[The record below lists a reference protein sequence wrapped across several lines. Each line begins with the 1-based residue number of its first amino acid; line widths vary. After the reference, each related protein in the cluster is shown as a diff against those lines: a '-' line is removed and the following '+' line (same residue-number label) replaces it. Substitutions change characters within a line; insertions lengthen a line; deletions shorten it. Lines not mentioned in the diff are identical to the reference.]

1 MLFCISF
8 YLGKSKVVFLP
19 EGLIGYVKPESKVS
33 CLKTIWGTA
42 WVGFVCGRQKKVVR
56 ASKQDFHHGLC
67 NTTKHQGLD
76 SMQWQFIETTR
87 SDEEWIWR
95 ESCPPTDKWQSLIM
109 VCWPAHNSKTT
120 TRGRS
125 KESKFFKSFI
135 ITLCQRRSWPYC
147 TTCLPT
153 FCPFV
158 WASQGIGKHHKY
170 VPVCA
175 VLIVKLQKDIGP
187 YAKLNLQHTH
197 PKPWRWQIFGGYI
210 GSAHQAIRERIWNK
224 FAEFHLVLHFEECS
238 PCFTLNCESI
248 FLGELHGTFP
258 IWTVAGLQLSYRPDS
273 Q

>member
-1 MLFCISF
+1 MLFSISF

-95 ESCPPTDKWQSLIM
+95 ESCPPADKWQSLIM

-187 YAKLNLQHTH
+187 YAKLNFQHTR
-197 PKPWRWQIFGGYI
+197 PKPWSWQNPEADKSSEVILAQPIRPSGREYGTNLQSFIWSYI
-210 GSAHQAIRERIWNK
+210 LKNVH
-224 FAEFHLVLHFEECS
+224 HVL
-238 PCFTLNCESI
+238 L
-248 FLGELHGTFP
+248 
-258 IWTVAGLQLSYRPDS
+258 WTVNWFF
-273 Q
+273 

>member
-1 MLFCISF
+1 MLFSISF

-19 EGLIGYVKPESKVS
+19 EGLIGYVKAESKVS

-95 ESCPPTDKWQSLIM
+95 ESCPPADKWQSLIM

-187 YAKLNLQHTH
+187 YAKLNFQHTR
-197 PKPWRWQIFGGYI
+197 PKPWSWQNPEADKSSEVILAQPIRPSGREYGTNLQSFIWSYI
-210 GSAHQAIRERIWNK
+210 LKNVH
-224 FAEFHLVLHFEECS
+224 HVL
-238 PCFTLNCESI
+238 L
-248 FLGELHGTFP
+248 
-258 IWTVAGLQLSYRPDS
+258 WTVNWFF
-273 Q
+273 

>member
-187 YAKLNLQHTH
+187 YAKLNFQHTR
-197 PKPWRWQIFGGYI
+197 PKPWSWQNPEADKSSEVILAQPIRPSGREYGTNLQSFIWSYI
-210 GSAHQAIRERIWNK
+210 LKNVH
-224 FAEFHLVLHFEECS
+224 HVL
-238 PCFTLNCESI
+238 L
-248 FLGELHGTFP
+248 
-258 IWTVAGLQLSYRPDS
+258 WTVNWFF
-273 Q
+273 